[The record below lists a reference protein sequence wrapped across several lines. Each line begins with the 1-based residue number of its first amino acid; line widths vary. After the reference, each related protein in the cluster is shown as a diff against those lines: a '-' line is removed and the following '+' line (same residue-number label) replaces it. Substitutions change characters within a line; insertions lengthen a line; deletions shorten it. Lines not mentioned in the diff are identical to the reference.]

1 MSDIKKMNFRVQQ
14 FLVAVSVFLFIL
26 KIAAFY
32 LTNSVAILTDALESI
47 VNVIA
52 GFIGLYSLYISAK
65 PRDADHPYGH
75 GKVEFL
81 SAAVEGTLVIVAGFV
96 ILYEAIH
103 NLAFPHEIKQM
114 DYGIILIAIT
124 AIVNY
129 GVGEYCVR
137 IGKKNNSLALIAS
150 GTHLKSDT
158 YTTAGLVV
166 GLILLYFT
174 QIKWLDSAVAI
185 VFAFIII
192 RTGYL
197 ILRESVSGIMDEAD
211 EELIAQIVTEMAK
224 HRTENLIDMHHLRVI
239 NYAGLFHI
247 DCHVT
252 VPWYLN
258 VNEAHQEIDVVTNTL
273 QAHFQGN
280 VEFSIHT
287 DGCIPAKQCGLCAK
301 QNCAERES
309 PFIKQVAWT
318 IENVTQNQKHQLA
331 DGADDSR

>member
-14 FLVAVSVFLFIL
+14 FLVAVSVVLFVL
-26 KIAAFY
+26 KIVAYY

-47 VNVIA
+47 VNVVA

-81 SAAVEGTLVIVAGFV
+81 SAGVEGTLVIVAGFV
-96 ILYEAIH
+96 IFYEAIH

-124 AIVNY
+124 ALINY
-129 GVGEYCVR
+129 LVGEYCVR
-137 IGKKNNSLALIAS
+137 TGKKNNSLALIAS

-158 YTTAGLVV
+158 YTTAGLIV

-185 VFAFIII
+185 VFAFVII

-211 EELIAQIVTEMAK
+211 EELIQQIVTEMAK
-224 HRTENLIDMHHLRVI
+224 HRTENVIDMHHLRVI

-287 DGCIPAKQCGLCAK
+287 DGCIPATQCGLCTK
-301 QNCAERES
+301 QNCTERKL

-318 IENVTQNQKHQLA
+318 IENVTQNQKHILT
-331 DGADDSR
+331 

>member
-14 FLVAVSVFLFIL
+14 FLVVVSVVLFIL
-26 KIAAFY
+26 KIAAYY

-47 VNVIA
+47 VNVVA

-81 SAAVEGTLVIVAGFV
+81 SAGVEGTLVIVAGFV

-124 AIVNY
+124 ALINY
-129 GVGEYCVR
+129 LVGEYCVR
-137 IGKKNNSLALIAS
+137 TGKKNNSLALIAS

-158 YTTAGLVV
+158 YTTAGLIV

-185 VFAFIII
+185 VFAFVII

-211 EELIAQIVTEMAK
+211 EELIQQIVTEMAK
-224 HRTENLIDMHHLRVI
+224 HRTENVIDMHHLRVI

-287 DGCIPAKQCGLCAK
+287 DGCIPATQCGLCTK
-301 QNCAERES
+301 QNCTERKS

-318 IENVTQNQKHQLA
+318 IENVTQNQKHILT
-331 DGADDSR
+331 

>member
-1 MSDIKKMNFRVQQ
+1 MSEIKRINFRAQQ
-14 FLVAVSVFLFIL
+14 FLVVVSIVLFAVKIL
-26 KIAAFY
+26 AYY

-47 VNVIA
+47 VNMVA

-103 NLAFPHEIKQM
+103 NLAFPHKITQM

-124 AIVNY
+124 AIVNFA
-129 GVGEYCVR
+129 VGAYCVR
-137 IGKKNNSLALIAS
+137 IGKKHNSLALIAS

-158 YTTAGLVV
+158 YTTAGLIV

-174 QIKWLDSAVAI
+174 KIEWLDSAVAI
-185 VFAFIII
+185 IFALVII

-197 ILRESVSGIMDEAD
+197 ILRQSVSGIMDEAD
-211 EELIAQIVTEMAK
+211 ETLIKEIVLEMGK
-224 HRTENLIDMHHLRVI
+224 YRSENLIDMHHLRVI

-247 DCHVT
+247 DCHLT

-258 VNEAHQEIDVVTNTL
+258 VNEAHQEVDVVTTTL
-273 QAHFQGN
+273 ESHFKGN

-287 DGCIPAKQCGLCAK
+287 DGCLYTQCGLCVK
-301 QNCAERES
+301 KDCPVRKS
-309 PFIKQVAWT
+309 PFIKQIEWT
-318 IENVTQNQKHQLA
+318 VENVTTNRKHVL
-331 DGADDSR
+331 S